1 MTGENE
7 EVEDIGEQ
15 FKNSSF
21 TTKTH
26 VISGDLELMTE
37 VMSQAEI
44 ESRPKSVSVTATAPD
59 AAVDEQVTAPPS
71 SYSYAELLERVSI
84 FIIKNNPNLVIDKKS
99 WKLEAPHIRGKCL
112 LCFARRW
119 N

>member
-1 MTGENE
+1 MTGEN

-37 VMSQAEI
+37 VTSQAELNHG
-44 ESRPKSVSVTATAPD
+44 
-59 AAVDEQVTAPPS
+59 Q
-71 SYSYAELLERVSI
+71 
-84 FIIKNNPNLVIDKKS
+84 NLS
-99 WKLEAPHIRGKCL
+99 QSLPQHQQQQWTNKLQRCICV
-112 LCFARRW
+112 LCR
-119 N
+119 